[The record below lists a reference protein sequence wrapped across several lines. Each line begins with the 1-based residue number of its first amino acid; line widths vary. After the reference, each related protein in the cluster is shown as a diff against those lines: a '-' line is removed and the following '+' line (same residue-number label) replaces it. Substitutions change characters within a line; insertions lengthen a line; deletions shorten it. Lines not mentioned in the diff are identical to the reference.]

1 MILKLLCG
9 RLVIKSATKEYNLS
23 IYYEVDDD
31 VDKTKVN
38 KAFQKLIKTK
48 QKQLNFKIMKKNKSL
63 LLIFFLFISVFAV
76 SQTKENEKKEYY
88 ENGKLEYL
96 GKSINGVKTGEWKY
110 YFENGQLKEIGN
122 FENDDATG
130 IWKSYY
136 ETGKLKSIGKYIEGN
151 EAGEWKF
158 YDENGKLVETI
169 KYFDGKQSDNIPPIQ
184 KYLDKVVNIDQY
196 TSPTKVSQKITVN
209 TFISTLKSK
218 DISWKEVYSNIKWDE
233 LYRYEFNEYKDFIV
247 IEFIF
252 YETLNLEIIDEEFGK
267 ENKKVE
273 SFICK
278 IWPKDKTEVLEIL
291 KDWYDKRG
299 Y

>member
-1 MILKLLCG
+1 M
-9 RLVIKSATKEYNLS
+9 ST
-23 IYYEVDDD
+23 
-31 VDKTKVN
+31 VN
-38 KAFQKLIKTK
+38 
-48 QKQLNFKIMKKNKSL
+48 
-63 LLIFFLFISVFAV
+63 FFFFISVFAV

-299 Y
+299 F